1 MTETKRCSG
10 YKGHWECGEDYPDHI
25 LPITEFGLDVCS
37 KHQLQ
42 GKCKACCRIS
52 VAFFTH
58 PHTGELKR
66 NWKRNKAKKLGGVPD
81 TLEWKSY
88 LNKAEELWFNDATVV
103 DIQPKLKSEF
113 GQSTPMTKRETVKVE
128 GEAVPE
134 GWVYVVRNPD
144 VPLMLG
150 GIMQLKIGKTFRHG
164 IPSIMSS
171 ARRFG
176 RAKLMGKFW
185 FEEAYKAEQAVHRS
199 LKEYNLRSRG
209 HTDCGRELFT
219 CTFEEAKRVIENVQ
233 TNFQSENDR
242 PSIAVGE

>member
-10 YKGHWECGEDYPDHI
+10 YRDHWECGEDYPDHI
-25 LPITEFGLDVCS
+25 LPITEFGVDICS
-37 KHQLQ
+37 KNQLQ
-42 GKCKACCRIS
+42 SKCKACTRL
-52 VAFFTH
+52 AATFYAH

-113 GQSTPMTKRETVKVE
+113 GQSTPMTRRETVKVV
-128 GEAVPE
+128 GETVPE

-144 VPLMLG
+144 TPWV
-150 GIMQLKIGKTFRHG
+150 LKIGKTFPNG
-164 IPSIMSS
+164 IPDIMSS

-176 RAKLMGKFW
+176 RSELVDKFW
-185 FEEAYKAEQAVHRS
+185 FEEAYKAEQSIHTLLNS
-199 LKEYNLRSRG
+199 CNLRTLG
-209 HTDCGRELFT
+209 YKDCGKELFK
-219 CTFEEAKRVIENVQ
+219 CTIEEAIDAITKV
-233 TNFQSENDR
+233 QSENDR